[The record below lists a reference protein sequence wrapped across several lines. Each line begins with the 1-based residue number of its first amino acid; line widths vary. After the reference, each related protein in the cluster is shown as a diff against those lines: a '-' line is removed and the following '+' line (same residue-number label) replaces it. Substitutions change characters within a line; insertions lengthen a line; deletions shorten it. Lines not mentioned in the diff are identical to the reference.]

1 MRWDM
6 GRFPD
11 VLVRH
16 GKEWLYGR
24 RGQERAERTGK
35 RGGILRGAGK
45 DSPAPATARAG
56 NEPSR
61 DGAAL
66 RVEGVSFSYPQVEV
80 LRGVSFTLRPGEVCS
95 VLGNNGAGKSTLLKC
110 LLRLLKPREGAI
122 LVEGEPLSRLK
133 PPELARKAGYVPQRA
148 DGYHR
153 LTVFDAVLLGRKPH
167 VSWGVETA
175 DLEAV
180 EAILHRLGLA
190 HLALRYTDELS
201 GGEMQ
206 KVVIA
211 RALAQEPRIL
221 LLDEPTNNL
230 DLRNQT
236 EVMEILRAEARSG
249 GICVLV
255 AIHDLNLALR
265 YSDRFIVLKD
275 GAVLRWGGPEVI
287 DPETIREA
295 YGVEARVERF
305 GDRFLV
311 IPEGCCC
318 FEQDRQS

>member
-1 MRWDM
+1 MEEPR
-6 GRFPD
+6 GRM
-11 VLVRH
+11 VNNVN
-16 GKEWLYGR
+16 GR
-24 RGQERAERTGK
+24 LIGGGEGEGAQDTSGH
-35 RGGILRGAGK
+35 RGGNPEVAEGFHLTL
-45 DSPAPATARAG
+45 PAARSDA
-56 NEPSR
+56 
-61 DGAAL
+61 GAAQDGL
-66 RVEGVSFSYPQVEV
+66 ALMHDGPALEVEGLSFSYPQAEV
-80 LRGVSFTLRPGEVCS
+80 LRGVSFTLRRGEVCS

-110 LLRLLKPREGAI
+110 LLRLLRPREGTI
-122 LVEGEPLSRLK
+122 LVEGISLSRLK
-133 PPELARKAGYVPQRA
+133 PSELARKAGYVPQRF

-167 VSWGVETA
+167 VSWGVETV
-175 DLEAV
+175 DLKAV
-180 EAILHRLGLA
+180 EAILQRLGLA

-201 GGEMQ
+201 GGELQ

-249 GICVLV
+249 GLCVLV

-275 GAVLRWGGPEVI
+275 GAVLKWGGPEVI
-287 DPETIREA
+287 NPETIREA
-295 YGVEARVERF
+295 YGVEARVERI
-305 GDRFLV
+305 GDRVLV

-318 FEQDRQS
+318 R

>member
-1 MRWDM
+1 M
-6 GRFPD
+6 
-11 VLVRH
+11 
-16 GKEWLYGR
+16 
-24 RGQERAERTGK
+24 
-35 RGGILRGAGK
+35 
-45 DSPAPATARAG
+45 
-56 NEPSR
+56 
-61 DGAAL
+61 
-66 RVEGVSFSYPQVEV
+66 EGVSFSYPKVEV
-80 LRGVSFTLRPGEVCS
+80 LRGVSFTLWPGEVCS

-110 LLRLLKPREGAI
+110 LLRMLRPREGII
-122 LVEGEPLSRLK
+122 LVEGIPLSRIG
-133 PPELARKAGYVPQRA
+133 PTELAMRAGYVPQRS

-167 VSWGVETA
+167 VRWGVKPA

-180 EAILHRLGLA
+180 EEVLHRLGLA

-236 EVMEILRAEARSG
+236 EVMEILRAEAKSG

-287 DPETIREA
+287 NPETIREA

-305 GDRFLV
+305 GDHVLV
-311 IPEGCCC
+311 IPEGCCR
-318 FEQDRQS
+318 FEQDRPS

>member
-1 MRWDM
+1 M
-6 GRFPD
+6 PA
-11 VLVRH
+11 LAT
-16 GKEWLYGR
+16 GR
-24 RGQERAERTGK
+24 RSTG
-35 RGGILRGAGK
+35 
-45 DSPAPATARAG
+45 P
-56 NEPSR
+56 EW
-61 DGAAL
+61 DGTAL
-66 RVEGVSFSYPQVEV
+66 RVEGVSFSYPKVEV
-80 LRGVSFTLRPGEVCS
+80 LRGVSFTLWPGEVCS

-110 LLRLLKPREGAI
+110 LLRMLRPREGII
-122 LVEGEPLSRLK
+122 LVEGIPLSRIG
-133 PPELARKAGYVPQRA
+133 PTELAMRAGYVPQRS

-167 VSWGVETA
+167 VRWGVKPA

-180 EAILHRLGLA
+180 EEVLHRLGLA

-287 DPETIREA
+287 NPETIREA

-305 GDRFLV
+305 GDHVLV
-311 IPEGCCC
+311 IPEGCCR
-318 FEQDRQS
+318 FEQDRPS

>member
-1 MRWDM
+1 MYWQNKVIDGCPVPGGSERVEET
-6 GRFPD
+6 GNRRCISNT
-11 VLVRH
+11 V
-16 GKEWLYGR
+16 GKDLPALATG
-24 RGQERAERTGK
+24 RTGT
-35 RGGILRGAGK
+35 G
-45 DSPAPATARAG
+45 P
-56 NEPSR
+56 ER
-61 DGAAL
+61 DGTAL
-66 RVEGVSFSYPQVEV
+66 RAEGVSFSYPKVEV
-80 LRGVSFTLRPGEVCS
+80 LRGVSFTLWAGEVCS
-95 VLGNNGAGKSTLLKC
+95 VLGNNGAGKSTLLRC
-110 LLRLLKPREGAI
+110 LLRLLRPREGII
-122 LVEGEPLSRLK
+122 LVEGIPLSRIM
-133 PPELARKAGYVPQRA
+133 PTELARRAGYVPQRS

-167 VSWGVETA
+167 VRWGVEPA

-180 EAILHRLGLA
+180 EEVLHRLGLA

-211 RALAQEPRIL
+211 RALAQKPRIL

-236 EVMEILRAEARSG
+236 EMMEILRAEARSG
-249 GICVLV
+249 RICVLV

-305 GDRFLV
+305 GDRVLV

-318 FEQDRQS
+318 FEQDWQS